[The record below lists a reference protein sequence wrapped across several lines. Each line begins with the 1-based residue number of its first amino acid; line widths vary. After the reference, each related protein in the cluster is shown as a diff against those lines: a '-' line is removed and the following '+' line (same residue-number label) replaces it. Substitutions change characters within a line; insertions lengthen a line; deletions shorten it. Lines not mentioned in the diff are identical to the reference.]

1 MNQAIIGLD
10 QIGKSRQEKTPVPDN
25 APLQEKVI
33 AVLKNIYDP
42 ELPVNI
48 YDLGLI
54 YRIDINGSDVSIVM
68 TLTTPNCPVAG
79 SMPGTVECAINEID
93 EVDQINIELTWNPP
107 WSKDLLSDEVKL
119 ALGLL

>member
-10 QIGKSRQEKTPVPDN
+10 QIGQSRPEKTPVPDN

-54 YRIDINGSDVSIVM
+54 YRIDIDGSDVSIVM

-93 EVDQINIELTWNPP
+93 EVNQINVELTWNPP
-107 WSKDLLSDEVKL
+107 WSKNLLSDEVKL